1 MLNIILLKILLGVC
15 SLSVV
20 STVKV
25 ETHTVVEAA
34 SIEDTNIEETE
45 VEEDMAEN
53 SVSKNVEREKPDVSE
68 QPLLYKKWARISDE
82 WDEVFEHAEN
92 YPDSYPENLLS
103 NLKRNPEILDFV
115 YGYLDAS
122 LEVQGGMSIKERLQ
136 NCPLFIQWDSRWG
149 YVPYGSYNIGISGC
163 GPTCLS
169 MVLYN
174 YLRDEALTPPVLA
187 QKGMDG
193 GYYVPGAGTAWTYL
207 VNVPQEYGLSVKQCQ
222 ILDEAGMTALLEN
235 GGLMVCSMVP
245 GDFTD
250 TGHFI
255 LIRGYEDGEFLVN
268 DPFSYTNSY
277 KTWDYETLAKQIK
290 QIWCYEYHEEA
301 FSSGN

>member
-1 MLNIILLKILLGVC
+1 MLNVILLKILLGAC
-15 SLSVV
+15 SLGIV
-20 STVKV
+20 STANAEAYTVTEVVTV
-25 ETHTVVEAA
+25 EDMN
-34 SIEDTNIEETE
+34 IEDAEGEEKT
-45 VEEDMAEN
+45 AEN
-53 SVSKNVEREKPDVSE
+53 SVSEKEEREKPDVSE
-68 QPLLYKKWARISDE
+68 EPLLYKKWARISDE
-82 WDEVFEHAEN
+82 WDEIFEYAEN
-92 YPDSYPENLLS
+92 YPDSYPENLLN

-122 LEVQGGMSIKERLQ
+122 VEVQGGMSIKERLQ
-136 NCPLFIQWDSRWG
+136 NCPLFIQWDSIWG

-169 MVLYN
+169 MVLYS
-174 YLRDEALTPPVLA
+174 YLRDETLTPPVLA

-207 VNVPQEYGLSVKQCQ
+207 VNVPQEYGLNVKQCQ
-222 ILDEAGMTALLEN
+222 ILDEAGMIALLEK

-290 QIWCYEYHEEA
+290 QTWCYEYHAED
-301 FSSGN
+301 FSSGK